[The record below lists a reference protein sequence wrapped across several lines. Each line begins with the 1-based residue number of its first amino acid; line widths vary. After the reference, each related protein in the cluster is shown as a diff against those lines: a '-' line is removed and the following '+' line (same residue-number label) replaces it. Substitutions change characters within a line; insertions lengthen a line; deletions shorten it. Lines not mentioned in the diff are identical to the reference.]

1 VIHRLELSFA
11 LFSHFSRAPS
21 RAASSEQ
28 RIVWTGI
35 DSTRTSSARRR
46 RPSEIAFKAHVA
58 TEEWWEWN
66 GLSTTTVGRSPRRFV
81 RPGRERA
88 PPARLESRAG

>member
-11 LFSHFSRAPS
+11 LTLSVRSHFRRAPS

-35 DSTRTSSARRR
+35 DSTRARRHGDAVRQR
-46 RPSEIAFKAHVA
+46 RLSRGSTRIA
-58 TEEWWEWN
+58 TEEW
-66 GLSTTTVGRSPRRFV
+66 
-81 RPGRERA
+81 
-88 PPARLESRAG
+88 